1 MLSQDI
7 SVLLN
12 YECYVINHN
21 SVITTRMIPRYP
33 LCPLDVNNTQH
44 SIFSVMRTEFLELVY
59 PCFESLW
66 KFSLRAEWELLD
78 HVTQTHRLCSRRGV
92 TVKGN
97 QRAVRLTIVSLVED
111 GFIFGTGIQ
120 CLWKNISGTSRFQK
134 KKVLF
139 YSSLV
144 TKCGPYGWEIE
155 MYVFKNLR
163 IKF

>member
-1 MLSQDI
+1 M
-7 SVLLN
+7 
-12 YECYVINHN
+12 
-21 SVITTRMIPRYP
+21 
-33 LCPLDVNNTQH
+33 
-44 SIFSVMRTEFLELVY
+44 
-59 PCFESLW
+59 
-66 KFSLRAEWELLD
+66 
-78 HVTQTHRLCSRRGV
+78 